1 MTGFS
6 STMMKAH
13 NGAIFNC
20 DIIQQ
25 TPPDLRQRALRLIS
39 GKYGGA
45 PRRDRRHQ
53 DATLYH
59 AGPVGDAWDAPRC
72 TLAAR
77 VDSFHEAS
85 DGALRGV
92 CTGG

>member
-1 MTGFS
+1 MPRMDARHGRPQVLGKDKKTMTGFS

-39 GKYGGA
+39 GKYA
-45 PRRDRRHQ
+45 
-53 DATLYH
+53 
-59 AGPVGDAWDAPRC
+59 DAPN
-72 TLAAR
+72 
-77 VDSFHEAS
+77 
-85 DGALRGV
+85 
-92 CTGG
+92 